1 MRLGLKTYR
10 HISRKLR
17 TLKKIFFYSFKKL
30 LLLFLKYNISVA
42 FGASEDYGMRFVP
55 YLLCMLSFAA

>member
-42 FGASEDYGMRFVP
+42 F
-55 YLLCMLSFAA
+55 

>member
-30 LLLFLKYNISVA
+30 LLLFFEVQY
-42 FGASEDYGMRFVP
+42 FCG
-55 YLLCMLSFAA
+55 LLSI